1 MKLNLTLDLAGQRS
15 GYVNINPLA
24 REDSPDFIRSN
35 IDNLGLYVD
44 DCEAQ
49 EIIAL
54 DLIDFVPIQDKE
66 NIVRHWLSKLA
77 LGGTIT
83 IGGNDIGQ
91 ITKAFTFNQIDLGQT
106 AELLYGSQIPRS
118 GLVTCAQM
126 RKILEGG
133 GLKVT
138 EARLSNFSYYVKAER
153 VN

>member
-24 REDSPDFIRSN
+24 DPNSPDFIRSN
-35 IDNLGLYVD
+35 IDNLSIYVD
-44 DCEAQ
+44 DGEAK

-54 DLIDFVPIQDKE
+54 DLIDFVPIQEKE

-83 IGGNDIGQ
+83 IGGNDLWQ
-91 ITKAFTFNQIDLGQT
+91 ITKAFTFNQLELTQA
-106 AELLYGSQIPRS
+106 AELLYGSQLARS
-118 GLVTCAQM
+118 GLVTCSQM

-133 GLKVT
+133 GLKII
-138 EARLSNFSYYVKAER
+138 ESRLSNFSYYVIAER
-153 VN
+153 TQ

>member
-1 MKLNLTLDLAGQRS
+1 MKLNLTLETGSARS

-24 REDSPDFIRSN
+24 SPDDPSFIRAN
-35 IDNLGLYVD
+35 INELSIYVD
-44 DCEAQ
+44 DGEAQ

-54 DLIDFVPIQDKE
+54 DIVDFVPVQEKE

-91 ITKAFTFNQIDLGQT
+91 VAKAFTFNQLELSQT
-106 AELLYGSQIPRS
+106 AELLYGGQLARS
-118 GLVTCAQM
+118 GLVTCTQM

-133 GLKVT
+133 GLKIV
-138 EARLSNFSYYVKAER
+138 EARLNNFSYYVKARRE
-153 VN
+153 N

>member
-1 MKLNLTLDLAGQRS
+1 MKLNLTLEANSSRS

-24 REDSPDFIRSN
+24 SPDDPNFIRAN
-35 IDNLGLYVD
+35 VNELGLYVD
-44 DCEAQ
+44 DGEAK

-54 DLIDFVPIQDKE
+54 DLIDYVPIQEKE

-83 IGGNDIGQ
+83 IGGNDLGQ
-91 ITKAFTFNQIDLGQT
+91 ITKAFAYNQLELSQA
-106 AELLYGSQIPRS
+106 AELLYGNQLARS

-133 GLKVT
+133 GLKII
-138 EARLSNFSYYVKAER
+138 ESRLSNFSYYVKAER
-153 VN
+153 SQ